1 MLGEERHDRREHA
14 HELHERG
21 PQGAERRLVRR
32 VEAPARAADVPVGE
46 VFHERLDGT
55 HDVDGEVRVVGR
67 LGIGDELLHA
77 CQQPPVQRAQFDA
90 GGVALEVLVDRLE
103 TLDGGVVG
111 EEANRVPQR
120 EQPALDLVGRP
131 EAETDVLGWRL
142 ARVHPAHDVG
152 AHALERVVGGN
163 QIAPGSVHLAPV
175 GVEQLLEGQHAPE
188 WHAAGEH
195 DRHEEDRVEPE
206 PDLLAHL
213 RHPGRGEPL
222 LPIGVIGQ
230 VGGRD
235 TMRGAGGIAPFAPSV
250 VVPAERR
257 ERDDAR
263 VQPHIAH
270 LGDALHRAVA
280 LRAADLHAV
289 DPRAVQFGQVG
300 DLADRAVL
308 ELLPRADHVQM
319 AANARVEGQRQPVEA
334 TARDVPVP
342 HVAQPV
348 VHALAVLRRRPLDGL
363 VLVEH
368 RLAHALHRD
377 EPVVGDAE
385 DQRCI
390 AAPAVRVGVPDRLG
404 PREPSRRSQV
414 LDDGLGRLVR
424 GETAEPPVARIE
436 AARLVDGREH
446 GEVVRARQL
455 EVIASTP
462 GRDVDDPGALGE
474 LDALPR
480 DHPVIGVLGRRQ
492 VVERADGSASRRGR
506 CRA

>member
-46 VFHERLDGT
+46 VVHERLDGT
-55 HDVDGEVRVVGR
+55 NDVDGEVRVVGR

-77 CQQPPVQRAQFDA
+77 RQQPPVQRAQFDA

-120 EQPALDLVGRP
+120 EQPALDLVGRRRSRN
-131 EAETDVLGWRL
+131 GCSGL
-142 ARVHPAHDVG
+142 AAGAVHPAHDVG
-152 AHALERVVGGN
+152 AHPLERVVGGN

-230 VGGRD
+230 VGCREHHARRRWHSPPRAIGRCASRASR
-235 TMRGAGGIAPFAPSV
+235 TGRCPR
-250 VVPAERR
+250 PATHRPPRR
-257 ERDDAR
+257 
-263 VQPHIAH
+263 
-270 LGDALHRAVA
+270 
-280 LRAADLHAV
+280 RAAPGCRTSRSGSARGRSTGGAV
-289 DPRAVQFGQVG
+289 RAGRRSRRPRGC
-300 DLADRAVL
+300 L

-319 AANARVEGQRQPVEA
+319 AARARVEGQRQPVEA
-334 TARDVPVP
+334 PARDVPVP

-348 VHALAVLRRRPLDGL
+348 VHALAVLRRRPARRSG
-363 VLVEH
+363 
-368 RLAHALHRD
+368 
-377 EPVVGDAE
+377 
-385 DQRCI
+385 
-390 AAPAVRVGVPDRLG
+390 
-404 PREPSRRSQV
+404 SRR
-414 LDDGLGRLVR
+414 
-424 GETAEPPVARIE
+424 
-436 AARLVDGREH
+436 
-446 GEVVRARQL
+446 
-455 EVIASTP
+455 AS
-462 GRDVDDPGALGE
+462 PGARPP
-474 LDALPR
+474 PR
-480 DHPVIGVLGRRQ
+480 
-492 VVERADGSASRRGR
+492 
-506 CRA
+506 